1 MKFNFP
7 EYLIKKYSA
16 PFTVFEGS
24 SNGYYDTDT
33 GKWVAGEATE
43 VTKYGCI
50 VPYEKNVVFQS
61 GGSILTTD
69 RQVITKALLPHKT
82 AIMYRG
88 EKYIIQNQ
96 TDYNEYSMFYTYMAR
111 RVDAFDKTR

>member
-16 PFTVFEGS
+16 PFTILQGS
-24 SNGYYDTDT
+24 SEGHYDTET
-33 GKWVAGEATE
+33 GKWIAGETEE
-43 VTKYGCI
+43 VTRYGCV
-50 VPYEKNVVFQS
+50 VPYEKNVVYQS

-69 RQVITKALLPHKT
+69 RQIITKEQIPPKT
-82 AIMYRG
+82 AILYRG

-111 RVDAFDKTR
+111 RVDCFD